1 MTALECNLFP
11 TITSL
16 THSNNQKPFLFFFFF
31 FLSLLPISVSL
42 LCCLYSALATF
53 YLYLFQS
60 RYIMSSFSKIFSILL
75 AFSALAGASPVPSCP
90 SIPEKLS
97 AYEIM
102 VGQCSNPPLTGGI
115 THPTGGLAKE
125 RIHPTIYDVFPQ
137 KPELFKNP
145 VGGLHL
151 ETYNTASQ
159 VEQVFGFKNIPA
171 NAKNC
176 QLNVTFAAKADRLL
190 ITNFREASNKNRER
204 ESHLINIYPL
214 PRYLTDGRVSYNSVK
229 DFTFEANRIAGLEL
243 NGWDVA
249 ESSEHSF
256 SYGIPCAGE
265 LWFKLAYR
273 QRCNEKS
280 VYLHQ
285 DERNGVFLH
294 YDL

>member
-1 MTALECNLFP
+1 MC
-11 TITSL
+11 
-16 THSNNQKPFLFFFFF
+16 
-31 FLSLLPISVSL
+31 
-42 LCCLYSALATF
+42 
-53 YLYLFQS
+53 
-60 RYIMSSFSKIFSILL
+60 SFSKIFSIFL

-90 SIPEKLS
+90 SIPEGLTP
-97 AYEIM
+97 YEIM
-102 VGQCSNPPLTGGI
+102 VGQCSNPPLMPVSPP
-115 THPTGGLAKE
+115 PTGGLAKE
-125 RIHPTIYDVFPQ
+125 RIHPTIYEVFPE
-137 KPELFKNP
+137 KPELFMNP

-159 VEQVFGFKNIPA
+159 VEQVFSFKNIPA

-190 ITNFREASNKNRER
+190 ITNFREASTKNREG
-204 ESHLINIYPL
+204 ESHLINIYTL
-214 PRYLTDGRVSYNSVK
+214 PGYLTDGRVSYNSVK
-229 DFTFEANRIAGLEL
+229 DFTFETNRIAGLEL
-243 NGWDVA
+243 SGWDVA
-249 ESSEHSF
+249 EAAEF
-256 SYGIPCAGE
+256 SYRYGIPCAGE